1 MRESRDKRGG
11 FHFKKAKKPDYSRD
25 KKREIKRIA
34 KRGFR
39 YLEDGVR
46 ILAIIVVFYFFLKKK
61 RKLYKINFTETP
73 IFTGSHKMDKPT
85 KRSTMKLVFL
95 FVSRK

>member
-11 FHFKKAKKPDYSRD
+11 FHFKKAKKPDSRD

-34 KRGFR
+34 KRKVFLR

-61 RKLYKINFTETP
+61 KET
-73 IFTGSHKMDKPT
+73 
-85 KRSTMKLVFL
+85 L
-95 FVSRK
+95 

>member
-34 KRGFR
+34 KRKVFLR

-61 RKLYKINFTETP
+61 KET
-73 IFTGSHKMDKPT
+73 
-85 KRSTMKLVFL
+85 L
-95 FVSRK
+95 